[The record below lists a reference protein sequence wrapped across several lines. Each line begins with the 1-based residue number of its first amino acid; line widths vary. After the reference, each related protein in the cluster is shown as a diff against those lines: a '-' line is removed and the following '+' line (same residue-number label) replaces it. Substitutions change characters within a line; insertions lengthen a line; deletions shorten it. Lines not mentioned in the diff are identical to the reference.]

1 MPKNNKIN
9 NGNISY
15 LARLGWIFIVICLR
29 VSIPS
34 IASAQ
39 TTLSELAETARK
51 AQVKQNNDSA
61 IYYADKAIALI
72 LSQPDTAAL
81 LKAMRVKGKALF
93 AQKKHKEA
101 VDLYFAAL
109 RLCSSPNYAKE
120 KALLYGELGYAYYN
134 RNQGKEA
141 KQYYRQ
147 QIEIFRALQGEDS
160 LGNYYINLAVAHQR
174 LKEFDSSR
182 LILDRVKAILNRI
195 KDSTMWGYYYI
206 NMGANY
212 TYIDK
217 PDSANL
223 CNVAASA
230 IWKALGNES
239 QLFRATFNIGFYQF
253 QKNNFTEAIKYYQQS
268 LAAAQKF
275 AGQRDIA
282 HLYGTMA
289 ESYAAVNDY
298 KNAYNS
304 LYLYATINDSFYNAD
319 INSYVLKL
327 DKQYQTE
334 QNKATIQAQ
343 QLELNISK
351 LAIEKHRNT
360 ILWVVVIAVLLL
372 SAGAGVFVYLNF
384 RQKVKQQ
391 VEEAKTRFFANVAHE
406 IRTPLSMIQGPIEI
420 LQKNNTDPAMAQQLS
435 TAARNTQRL
444 NDLINQMLDISKI
457 DAVRY
462 TLHESVGSITDF
474 VQQLCQQYQIQA
486 AEKNIS
492 FVCNADAD
500 VPNVL
505 FDKDV
510 IEKILNNLA
519 GNAIKYTP
527 NGGSAGVD
535 MTLSA
540 ISEAMTLTINV
551 WDNGPGI
558 PMEEQNKIFERFY
571 RSSTAGKSGIKGV
584 GIGLSLSA
592 DLARLL
598 HGSLSVTSTPD
609 KGSVFTLVCPLH
621 IAQQATTTQV
631 NESAFT
637 LLLIEDDKDILE
649 FNTGIMTDEGYNV
662 IAVSNG
668 TDAANMLT
676 NSLPDLIVTDLM
688 MPGKDGNEL
697 LKDIRNNTL
706 TAHIPVII
714 LSAKAAA
721 QSRIDGTASGAQAYL
736 AKPYSPTELVALVK
750 NQLSIVTHYKER
762 YQNMV
767 ADTQQN
773 VEDRF
778 SGTDPFTQR
787 CYTIIQ
793 EQLDDPQLSVEK
805 LAELMNINRS
815 HFQRKIKTLTGF
827 SPSELIRKIRLEKAL
842 EILLS
847 KQSNIT
853 ETAYATGFTSQSY
866 FTKCFTEHFGYPPS
880 QAGTDAAINKTT

>member
-1 MPKNNKIN
+1 MTKW
-9 NGNISY
+9 NIPC
-15 LARLGWIFIVICLR
+15 LARLGWVSVVICLCIGMPYT
-29 VSIPS
+29 V
-34 IASAQ
+34 SAQ
-39 TTLSELAETARK
+39 TTPSDLAETARK

-61 IYYADKAIALI
+61 IHYADKAIALI
-72 LSQPDTAAL
+72 KSQPDTAAL

-109 RLCSSPNYAKE
+109 RLCNNSKYAKE
-120 KALLYGELGYAYYN
+120 KALLYGELGFAYIN
-134 RNQGKEA
+134 RDQGKEA
-141 KQYYRQ
+141 KQHYRQ

-174 LKEFDSSR
+174 LKEFDSAKVVLSK
-182 LILDRVKAILNRI
+182 VKAILNRI
-195 KDSTMWGYYYI
+195 NDSTMWGYYYI

-212 TYIDK
+212 TYIGK
-217 PDSANL
+217 PDSANQ
-223 CNVAASA
+223 CNVAAST

-239 QLFRATFNIGFYQF
+239 QLFRATFNIGFYHF
-253 QKNNFTEAIKYYQQS
+253 QKNNYTEAIKYYQQS

-298 KNAYNS
+298 KNAYKY

-343 QLELNISK
+343 QLELNTSK
-351 LAIEKHRNT
+351 LAIEEHRNT
-360 ILWVVVIAVLLL
+360 ILIVTVIAILLL
-372 SAGAGVFVYLNF
+372 AIGGGVFVYLTF

-406 IRTPLSMIQGPIEI
+406 IRTPLSMIQGPIEL
-420 LQKNNTDPAMAQQLS
+420 LQKNNTDPNVQQQLS
-435 TAARNTQRL
+435 IAARNTQRL

-457 DAVRY
+457 DAVGY

-486 AEKNIS
+486 AEKNIT
-492 FVCNADAD
+492 FLCNADAD
-500 VPNVL
+500 APNVV

-540 ISEAMTLTINV
+540 ISDEVTLTINV

-558 PMEEQNKIFERFY
+558 PTEEQTRIFERFY
-571 RSSTAGKSGIKGV
+571 RSSTASKSGIKGV

-592 DLARLL
+592 DLAQLL
-598 HGSLSVTSTPD
+598 HGSLSVTSTPG
-609 KGSVFTLVCPLH
+609 KGSVFTLICPLH
-621 IAQQATTTQV
+621 IAQQATITQV

-637 LLLIEDDKDILE
+637 LMLVEDDKDILE
-649 FNTGIMTDEGYNV
+649 FNTGIMTAEGYNV
-662 IAVSNG
+662 IAATNG
-668 TDAANMLT
+668 TDAANILANT
-676 NSLPDLIVTDLM
+676 LPDLIITDLM

-697 LKDIRNNTL
+697 LKDIRNNTQ

-714 LSAKAAA
+714 LSAKSGA
-721 QSRIDGTASGAQAYL
+721 QSRVDGTTDGAQAYL
-736 AKPYSPTELVALVK
+736 SKPYSPAELVALVK
-750 NQLSIVTHYKER
+750 NQLSIVTHYRER

-773 VEDRF
+773 VDDRIL
-778 SGTDPFTQR
+778 GTDPFTQR

-815 HFQRKIKTLTGF
+815 HFQRKIKTLTGY

-866 FTKCFTEHFGYPPS
+866 FTKCFTEYFGYPPS